1 MSIEP
6 INRKKTTKKVKMP
19 KKKASTKKIT
29 KKTTKVIEDE
39 VIKDELIKAE
49 YKYIAGKNEELIIDK
64 PSTPLKNKKK
74 IIKEIPKSTIQ
85 TNGQMYDAY
94 IKELKN
100 FKLVYNDVVLY
111 DSTLTNDNSN
121 LNFESDYF
129 ILFGKKYSYNGL
141 RIQKII

>member
-1 MSIEP
+1 
-6 INRKKTTKKVKMP
+6 
-19 KKKASTKKIT
+19 
-29 KKTTKVIEDE
+29 
-39 VIKDELIKAE
+39 
-49 YKYIAGKNEELIIDK
+49 
-64 PSTPLKNKKK
+64 
-74 IIKEIPKSTIQ
+74 
-85 TNGQMYDAY
+85 MYDAY